1 VNALMKRKASPLATS
16 EQRQVETRA
25 LQLIATPEVRQA
37 RERARALLLGDQAA
51 RTPDGVKGLDRALD
65 QWVLALAMRIAN
77 DDPDRPNV
85 IWNVDNTPRTW
96 FGHTYPGAAVAV
108 DNPDNVNRDMLL
120 DGERSYLLTGQLG
133 DPPTQFT
140 LVLEAQPAHHAGIG
154 RHISALTRQQL
165 AIEADGSF
173 TVSVDPRP
181 AGGRVNHLQTEPGR
195 LWLFARDSLA
205 DWRQTPTALKLQRVA
220 GPVSAAP
227 ATDLALRAR
236 MAESLPYFVDFWRS
250 FKNTFLGFPPPNELS
265 APEGRP
271 GGWGYLAGGRFQL
284 TDDTALMITTSDGGA
299 YYTGFQIT
307 DPWTIAP
314 DPIYRTSSLNK
325 SQAAPNPDGT
335 YTYVVSL
342 EDPGI
347 QNWIDTV
354 GLCQGWLLLRWQG
367 VPASAN
373 RSTLV
378 RKVKLVLLDE
388 LEKELPP
395 GVPKATIEA
404 RRQQVRRRI
413 AEHAL
418 RTFEG
423 AR

>member
-1 VNALMKRKASPLATS
+1 MQRKASPLATP
-16 EQRQVETRA
+16 EQSQVETRA
-25 LQLIATPEVRQA
+25 LHLIATPEVRQA
-37 RERARALLLGDQAA
+37 RERARVLLLSDQAA
-51 RTPDGVKGLDRALD
+51 RSPDGVKGLDRALD
-65 QWVLALAMRIAN
+65 QWVLALAMRVAN
-77 DDPDRPNV
+77 DDADRPNV

-96 FGHTYPGAAVAV
+96 FGHTYLGAAVAV
-108 DNPDNVNRDMLL
+108 DNPDNINRDMLL
-120 DGERSYLLTGQLG
+120 DGERSYVLTGRLG

-140 LVLEAQPAHHAGIG
+140 LVLEAQPAHQAGIG
-154 RHISALTRQQL
+154 RHIAALTRQQL
-165 AIEADGSF
+165 AVEADGSF

-181 AGGRVNHLQTEPGR
+181 PDGRLNHLQTEPGR
-195 LWLFARDSLA
+195 LWLFARDSFA
-205 DWRQTPTALKLQRVA
+205 DWRQTPTTLKLQRVA
-220 GPVSAAP
+220 GPAPAAP
-227 ATDLALRAR
+227 ATDSALRAR
-236 MAESLPYFVDFWRS
+236 MVESLPYFVDFWRG
-250 FKNTFLGFPPPNELS
+250 FKNTFLGFPAPNALS

-271 GGWGYLAGGRFQL
+271 GGWGYLAGGRFEL
-284 TDDTALMITTSDGGA
+284 TGDTALVITTSAGGA

-314 DPIYRTSSLNK
+314 DPVYRTSSLNK

-335 YTYVVSL
+335 YTYVVCL

-354 GLCQGWLLLRWQG
+354 GLREGWLLLRWQG
-367 VPASAN
+367 VPASTSG
-373 RSTLV
+373 STLV
-378 RKVKLVLLDE
+378 REVKLVQLAE

-395 GVPKATIEA
+395 GVPKATLET

-423 AR
+423 AG

>member
-1 VNALMKRKASPLATS
+1 MQRQASPLATS
-16 EQRQVETRA
+16 EQLEVETRA

-51 RTPDGVKGLDRALD
+51 RSPDGVKGLDRALD
-65 QWVLALAMRIAN
+65 QWVLALAMRVAN

-85 IWNVDNTPRTW
+85 VWNVDNTPRTW
-96 FGHTYPGAAVAV
+96 FGHTYLGAAVAV

-120 DGERSYLLTGQLG
+120 DGERSYVLTGQLG

-154 RHISALTRQQL
+154 RHIAALTRQQL
-165 AIEADGSF
+165 AVQADGSF

-181 AGGRVNHLQTEPGR
+181 PNGRVNHLQTEPGR
-195 LWLFARDSLA
+195 LWLFARDSFA
-205 DWRQTPTALKLQRVA
+205 DWRQTPTTLNLQRVA
-220 GPVSAAP
+220 GPAPAAP
-227 ATDLALRAR
+227 ATDSALRAR
-236 MAESLPYFVDFWRS
+236 MVESLPYFVDFWRG
-250 FKNTFLGFPPPNELS
+250 FKNTFLGFPAPNALS

-271 GGWGYLAGGRFQL
+271 GGWGYLAGGRFEL
-284 TDDTALMITTSDGGA
+284 TGDTALVINTSAGGA

-314 DPIYRTSSLNK
+314 DPIHRTSSLNK

-335 YTYVVSL
+335 YTYVVSV

-354 GLCQGWLLLRWQG
+354 GLREGWLLLRWQG
-367 VPASAN
+367 VPASTSG
-373 RSTLV
+373 STLV
-378 RKVKLVLLDE
+378 REVKLVQLAD

-395 GVPKATIEA
+395 GVPKATIET

-413 AEHAL
+413 VEHAL

-423 AR
+423 AG